1 MSEPAIYLYTWAT
14 PNGWKASCT
23 LEELAIP
30 YDVTPID
37 IMKGEQKTPSYLALN
52 PNGRIPV
59 IVDRSAG
66 GFAIFES
73 GAIMIYLAEMAGRLL
88 PTEAKARS
96 RVLQWL
102 MFQVGGVG
110 PMQGQA
116 NVFYRYFPER
126 LQSAVDRYQ
135 NEVKRLY
142 RVLDVQL
149 ARHEWLAGD
158 FSIADIAN
166 WSWCRIH
173 NWAGVSVKDLPNL
186 RRWMEAIERRP
197 GCAKGVTVP
206 YVVHYNDADEQETGK
221 LVSKIQG
228 IVGR

>member
-1 MSEPAIYLYTWAT
+1 VNEPTINLYTWVT
-14 PNGWKASCT
+14 PHGWKASCT

-37 IMKGEQKTPSYLALN
+37 ITKGEQKTSSYPALN

-88 PTEAKARS
+88 ATETKARS
-96 RVLQWL
+96 RALQWL
-102 MFQVGGVG
+102 MFQNRRRG
-110 PMQGQA
+110 PHAGQA
-116 NVFYRYFPER
+116 NVFYRYFPEQR
-126 LQSAVDRYQ
+126 LQGAIDRYQ
-135 NEVKRLY
+135 DEVKRLY

-173 NWAGVSVKDLPNL
+173 NWAGVSVVDLPNL
-186 RRWMEAIERRP
+186 RRWLAAIERCP
-197 GCAKGVTVP
+197 GSTKGVAVP
-206 YVVHYNDADEQETGK
+206 HVAHLQRR
-221 LVSKIQG
+221 Q
-228 IVGR
+228 